1 MKENNLSVKE
11 DVLLVIAS
19 NDATQSRL
27 RSTKI
32 YIND

>member
-11 DVLLVIAS
+11 DVLLLVVLD
-19 NDATQSRL
+19 DATLLRL